1 MFMDSLKEELGGK
14 HQDILFAFPLITVQS
29 YGLFLEFATDTPFF
43 YIEKNYKTLILV
55 R

>member
-1 MFMDSLKEELGGK
+1 MFMDSLKEELGANQ
-14 HQDILFAFPLITVQS
+14 QDIYAFPLIMVQS

-43 YIEKNYKTLILV
+43 YIEKNYKTLILI